1 MFTRSRALLG
11 FASAALCFGITA
23 DNTADAPAAPPSFSH
38 LPNLF
43 KQRSSNGY
51 HGFTKSR
58 KLKGY
63 MRDHQRHLQPSKQ
76 RG

>member
-1 MFTRSRALLG
+1 MLGFDAAALL
-11 FASAALCFGITA
+11 AGI
-23 DNTADAPAAPPSFSH
+23 TADAPAAVAN
-38 LPNLF
+38 PNVNPLLLF
-43 KQRSSNGY
+43 KRRSSNGY
-51 HGFTKSR
+51 HSFTKSR